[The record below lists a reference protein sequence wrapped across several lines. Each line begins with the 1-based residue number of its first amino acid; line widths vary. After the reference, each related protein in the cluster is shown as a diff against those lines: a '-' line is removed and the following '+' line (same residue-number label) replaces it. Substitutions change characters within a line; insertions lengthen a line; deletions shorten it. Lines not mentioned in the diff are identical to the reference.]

1 MNEVVLNNATRI
13 AIACLQAIAVA
24 IIVHRRRHRQFPFFL
39 AYVGASVVIECILA
53 VMSRITPQD
62 LTLKIHWAM
71 EVIYTVLGVL
81 AMNESFQKVL
91 RPYFLTKWW
100 FNLLIP
106 GIVLVILALC
116 GWKAL
121 QQFPG
126 QNSRLNLLYF
136 TSYLASDYVRAG
148 IFGLFALL
156 VIFWRPRWQPCAFG
170 VMKGFGFY
178 TIVGMLADLL
188 RSDFGT
194 KMDLFFKYLPPVAYI
209 VACLIW
215 LGAFLQR
222 DPVNSSGTTGSLAD
236 LDEILELLT
245 RLKKA
250 RE

>member
-1 MNEVVLNNATRI
+1 M
-13 AIACLQAIAVA
+13 
-24 IIVHRRRHRQFPFFL
+24 H
-39 AYVGASVVIECILA
+39 
-53 VMSRITPQD
+53 
-62 LTLKIHWAM
+62 
-71 EVIYTVLGVL
+71 
-81 AMNESFQKVL
+81 ESFRKVL
-91 RPYFLTKWW
+91 RPYFPGKKW
-100 FNLLIP
+100 FDALVP
-106 GIVLVILALC
+106 GVVLVILALC

-126 QNSRLNLLYF
+126 QSSRMNLIYF
-136 TSYLASDYVRAG
+136 AFYLASDYIRAA

-156 VIFWRPRWQPCAFG
+156 VIFWRARWQPCAFG

-178 TIVGMLADLL
+178 TIAGMLADLL

-194 KMDLFFKYLPPVAYI
+194 RMDLFFKYLPPVAYI

-222 DPVNSSGTTGSLAD
+222 EPVNSSGTTGSLAD
-236 LDEILELLT
+236 LDEIIELLT